1 MLPPP
6 TFQFICKN
14 AKEWPINTFSELF
27 YNIWSDHIIS
37 LQKPRNNP
45 AATVAIIVNNHITC
59 SEFQKSQKSNTT
71 ASFLCYQ
78 QQSERIHKEGYI
90 YAIVQAAAS
99 PASNKSFTS
108 LALPLFL
115 FSFLK
120 NMKHNSS
127 TTTSA
132 SVPLLLTAFGS
143 KVQGVHKSTDSRLLP
158 KQAQT
163 QTHRIHT

>member
-1 MLPPP
+1 M
-6 TFQFICKN
+6 
-14 AKEWPINTFSELF
+14 
-27 YNIWSDHIIS
+27 S

-78 QQSERIHKEGYI
+78 QLSEGIHKEDYI
-90 YAIVQAAAS
+90 YAIVQAAAF

-120 NMKHNSS
+120 NMKNNSS

-132 SVPLLLTAFGS
+132 SVPLLLTAYGS
-143 KVQGVHKSTDSRLLP
+143 KV
-158 KQAQT
+158 
-163 QTHRIHT
+163 